1 MLTRAA
7 SPPIRTLI
15 LADVYA
21 RYAFAFFS
29 RADGKSP
36 VAGSAA
42 DIFKAGVVIHQY
54 AERAVFIGF
63 GSSKKHE
70 YGLRAGKPPG
80 VDGGR
85 HYAPLLQLK
94 NPMHRQ
100 MARPARV
107 AAMP

>member
-1 MLTRAA
+1 MADFSHHGLIWATVAAREFLLTRAA

-42 DIFKAGVVIHQY
+42 DILKAGVVIHQY
-54 AERAVFIGF
+54 CERAVCIGF
-63 GSSKKHE
+63 DGGQKHQNR
-70 YGLRAGKPPG
+70 LRA
-80 VDGGR
+80 
-85 HYAPLLQLK
+85 APS
-94 NPMHRQ
+94 
-100 MARPARV
+100 
-107 AAMP
+107 

>member
-85 HYAPLLQLK
+85 NYAPLLQLK
-94 NPMHRQ
+94 NTMHSQ